1 MNTQTE
7 RPVRKPVG
15 QRGKPGGNKRYNKQ
29 TAHVGARRDGKPL
42 IFGWGAHL
50 THTEKVRLQR
60 RATWTSAVV
69 VFLILA
75 GVLVGTWINL
85 NIVIPGEAI
94 TTVNGHAIPQSEYRA
109 MVAVSTQLELNYIY
123 GPHGLTAKVTGLE
136 TQDAQ
141 TSTSISQTNTQI
153 SNLQKQIKDLP
164 AGDSTQRTTLTNQ
177 LNDAQ
182 NSLTKLTAKHQD
194 LQNQIN
200 TLNNTTIPNEK
211 QNFTQSQYG
220 NVSAT
225 DLQDDEV
232 LREWLSTQSKAIQN
246 EINPS
251 ATQVTNSYNSLNIN
265 MPTTN
270 GYNTFLHQ
278 MISNDQIRAMLTIL
292 DRRTN
297 ALKYFSS
304 QLNSPSYQVEAR
316 QIVLQTQAKA
326 NEILQDL
333 QKGQDFAKLATQSQD
348 SQTKTKGGDLG
359 WLTFNQYVNDS
370 DVNGP
375 PKIENWLFDP
385 ARKVNETSPVIYTN
399 GSYYI
404 VQITAIDH
412 SRAVDATVLKALK
425 GNALV
430 NWLSDQRAQPGQH
443 ITNVDQNKL
452 LDVNNM
458 PPNGILPSSPPASSS
473 AGQPGTT
480 MP

>member
-15 QRGKPGGNKRYNKQ
+15 QRGKPSGSKRYKKQ

-85 NIVIPGEAI
+85 NIIIPGEAI

-109 MVAVSTQLELNYIY
+109 MVAVSTQLELNYLY
-123 GPHGLTAKVTGLE
+123 GPHGLTARVTGLE

-141 TSTSISQTNTQI
+141 TSTTISQTNTQI
-153 SNLQKQIKDLP
+153 TNLKKQIAALP
-164 AGDSTQRTTLTNQ
+164 AGSSQNATLTKQ

-211 QNFTQSQYG
+211 QNFTQSQFG

-270 GYNTFLHQ
+270 GYNTFLRQ

-292 DRRTN
+292 DRRAN
-297 ALKYFSS
+297 AQKYFSS
-304 QLNSPSYQVEAR
+304 LLNSPSYQVEAR

-326 NEILQDL
+326 NEMLQDL
-333 QKGQDFAKLATQSQD
+333 QKGQDFAKLATQNSQD
-348 SQTKTKGGDLG
+348 SQTKTKGGALG

-385 ARKVNETSPVIYTN
+385 ARKVNEISPVIYTN

-430 NWLSDQRAQPGQH
+430 NWLSDQRVLSNQH

-452 LDVNNM
+452 LDAGNM
-458 PPNGILPSSPPASSS
+458 PPNGILPSSPPASNTNG
-473 AGQPGTT
+473 AGSTT
-480 MP
+480 P